1 MPSPQD
7 QAVPSPQGQEGEVIR
22 LRRTF
27 RVAVI
32 AAAVGA
38 SIGAGV
44 IMTVV
49 GAVVSV
55 IDRPASESG
64 KTEKTKA
71 ALQQKSTPP
80 EQKGTAQEQK
90 GTAQASAQP
99 PVAPPNARRVEES
112 PAPTEATCKDQTWPY
127 LDGKCLT
134 PADDRA
140 SGSTAVAGNGPAASP
155 PVAAESP
162 VTPVT
167 ATPAPAPAQAP
178 APPASAPAPA
188 IVQTSATARPE
199 TTGSAVQSPPQPG
212 QPGTGVATTGVAPSD
227 TPDFDKKSRKKVE
240 DSRAAQQ
247 KRARPEDKGG
257 DRRLATRPDRDSPER
272 NSSRDAA
279 SQSSRFWSTRAA
291 EPDDDE
297 VTPRTRTLVIV
308 PPRSR
313 AEAVS
318 EDVVTTKKQRR
329 SARPRLEAEP
339 RVEVRESVRRDT
351 ADDGGRDFFGGLFG
365 GQRD

>member
-1 MPSPQD
+1 MPSSQD
-7 QAVPSPQGQEGEVIR
+7 QAVHSPQGQEGEVIR

-80 EQKGTAQEQK
+80 EQKGA
-90 GTAQASAQP
+90 AQASAQP
-99 PVAPPNARRVEES
+99 PVAPPNPRRVEES

-140 SGSTAVAGNGPAASP
+140 SPPADVATTGPAAAPPVAVPVTPAASP
-155 PVAAESP
+155 
-162 VTPVT
+162 
-167 ATPAPAPAQAP
+167 PAPAPAQAP

-199 TTGSAVQSPPQPG
+199 TTGSAAQSPPQPG
-212 QPGTGVATTGVAPSD
+212 PGTGVATTGVAPSD
-227 TPDFDKKSRKKVE
+227 TPDFDKKSRKKAE
-240 DSRAAQQ
+240 DPRAAQQ
-247 KRARPEDKGG
+247 KRVRQDDKSG

-297 VTPRTRTLVIV
+297 VTPRTRTLAIV

-313 AEAVS
+313 AEVSS

-339 RVEVRESVRRDT
+339 PVEVRESVRRDT
-351 ADDGGRDFFGGLFG
+351 AGDGGRDFFGGLFG

>member
-7 QAVPSPQGQEGEVIR
+7 PAVPSPQGQEGDVVR

-38 SIGAGV
+38 SIGAAV

-49 GAVVSV
+49 GAVVSI

-71 ALQQKSTPP
+71 ALQQKGTPP
-80 EQKGTAQEQK
+80 EQKGTAQ
-90 GTAQASAQP
+90 ANAQP
-99 PVAPPNARRVEES
+99 PVAPATPRRVEES
-112 PAPTEATCKDQTWPY
+112 PAPKEATCKDQTWPY

-140 SGSTAVAGNGPAASP
+140 PPPADVATNGPAAAP
-155 PVAAESP
+155 PVAAQSP
-162 VTPVT
+162 
-167 ATPAPAPAQAP
+167 ATPAASTLAPAPAQAS
-178 APPASAPAPA
+178 APPASGPSPA
-188 IVQTSATARPE
+188 IAQTSATARPE
-199 TTGSAVQSPPQPG
+199 TTGSAVQSPQPA
-212 QPGTGVATTGVAPSD
+212 QPAMGVATTGVAPSD
-227 TPDFDKKSRKKVE
+227 TPDFDKKSRKKAE

-247 KRARPEDKGG
+247 KRARQDDKGA
-257 DRRLATRPDRDSPER
+257 DRRLATRPDRDSTER

-279 SQSSRFWSTRAA
+279 IQSSRFWSTRTA

-297 VTPRTRTLVIV
+297 VMPRTRTLVIV

-313 AEAVS
+313 AEVSS
-318 EDVVTTKKQRR
+318 EDVVTTRKQRR

-339 RVEVRESVRRDT
+339 RVEERS
-351 ADDGGRDFFGGLFG
+351 DDGGRDFFGGLFG

>member
-7 QAVPSPQGQEGEVIR
+7 PSVPSPQGQEGEVVR

-38 SIGAGV
+38 SIGAAV

-55 IDRPASESG
+55 IDRPASEAS

-71 ALQQKSTPP
+71 ALQQKNTP
-80 EQKGTAQEQK
+80 QEQK
-90 GTAQASAQP
+90 GTPQAQASAQP
-99 PVAPPNARRVEES
+99 SAAPPTPRRVEES
-112 PAPTEATCKDQTWPY
+112 PAPKEATCKDQTWPY

-140 SGSTAVAGNGPAASP
+140 PPPADVATTGPAAAP
-155 PVAAESP
+155 PVAAQSP
-162 VTPVT
+162 
-167 ATPAPAPAQAP
+167 ATPAASALAPAPAQAS
-178 APPASAPAPA
+178 ASPASGPSPA
-188 IVQTSATARPE
+188 IAQTSATARPE
-199 TTGSAVQSPPQPG
+199 TTGSAVQSPQPA
-212 QPGTGVATTGVAPSD
+212 QPAMGVATTGVAPSD
-227 TPDFDKKSRKKVE
+227 TPDFDKKSRKKAE

-247 KRARPEDKGG
+247 KRARQDDKGA

-279 SQSSRFWSTRAA
+279 AQSSRFWSTRAA
-291 EPDDDE
+291 EPDDEE

-318 EDVVTTKKQRR
+318 EDVVTTRKQRR
-329 SARPRLEAEP
+329 SARSRLEAEP
-339 RVEVRESVRRDT
+339 RVEERS
-351 ADDGGRDFFGGLFG
+351 DDGGRDFFGGLFG

>member
-71 ALQQKSTPP
+71 ALQQKSTP
-80 EQKGTAQEQK
+80 QEQN
-90 GTAQASAQP
+90 GTTQASAQP
-99 PVAPPNARRVEES
+99 PVAPPNPRRVEES

-140 SGSTAVAGNGPAASP
+140 SPPADVATLRQIEINCNFYACEFAVDGMVKQAF
-155 PVAAESP
+155 
-162 VTPVT
+162 
-167 ATPAPAPAQAP
+167 ATQAP
-178 APPASAPAPA
+178 AA
-188 IVQTSATARPE
+188 IIL
-199 TTGSAVQSPPQPG
+199 SPLL
-212 QPGTGVATTGVAPSD
+212 TKRVAA
-227 TPDFDKKSRKKVE
+227 
-240 DSRAAQQ
+240 
-247 KRARPEDKGG
+247 
-257 DRRLATRPDRDSPER
+257 
-272 NSSRDAA
+272 
-279 SQSSRFWSTRAA
+279 
-291 EPDDDE
+291 
-297 VTPRTRTLVIV
+297 
-308 PPRSR
+308 
-313 AEAVS
+313 
-318 EDVVTTKKQRR
+318 
-329 SARPRLEAEP
+329 
-339 RVEVRESVRRDT
+339 
-351 ADDGGRDFFGGLFG
+351 
-365 GQRD
+365 

>member
-140 SGSTAVAGNGPAASP
+140 SPPADVATTGPAAAP
-155 PVAAESP
+155 PVAVP
-162 VTPVT
+162 VTP
-167 ATPAPAPAQAP
+167 AASTPAPAPTQAS

-297 VTPRTRTLVIV
+297 AMPRARTLVIV

-313 AEAVS
+313 AEVSS
-318 EDVVTTKKQRR
+318 EDVVPTKKQRR
-329 SARPRLEAEP
+329 STRPRPEAEP
-339 RVEVRESVRRDT
+339 PVEVRESVRRDT
-351 ADDGGRDFFGGLFG
+351 AGDGGRDFFGGLFG

>member
-7 QAVPSPQGQEGEVIR
+7 PAVPSPQGQEGEVVR

-27 RVAVI
+27 RVAVV

-38 SIGAGV
+38 SIGAAV

-55 IDRPASESG
+55 IDRPASEAS

-71 ALQQKSTPP
+71 ALQQKNTP
-80 EQKGTAQEQK
+80 QEQK

-99 PVAPPNARRVEES
+99 SAAPPTPRRVEES
-112 PAPTEATCKDQTWPY
+112 PAPKEATCKDQTWPY

-140 SGSTAVAGNGPAASP
+140 PPADVATTGPAAAP
-155 PVAAESP
+155 PVAAQSP
-162 VTPVT
+162 
-167 ATPAPAPAQAP
+167 ATPAASALAPTPAQAS
-178 APPASAPAPA
+178 ASPASGPSPA
-188 IVQTSATARPE
+188 IAQTSATARPE
-199 TTGSAVQSPPQPG
+199 TTGSAVQSPQPA
-212 QPGTGVATTGVAPSD
+212 QPATGVATTGTGVATTGVAPSD
-227 TPDFDKKSRKKVE
+227 TPDFDKKSRKKAE

-247 KRARPEDKGG
+247 KRARQDDKGA

-279 SQSSRFWSTRAA
+279 AQSSRFWSTRAA
-291 EPDDDE
+291 EPDDE
-297 VTPRTRTLVIV
+297 GVMPRTRTLVIV

-313 AEAVS
+313 AEVSS
-318 EDVVTTKKQRR
+318 EDVATTRKQRR

-339 RVEVRESVRRDT
+339 RVEERL
-351 ADDGGRDFFGGLFG
+351 DDGGRDFFGGLFG